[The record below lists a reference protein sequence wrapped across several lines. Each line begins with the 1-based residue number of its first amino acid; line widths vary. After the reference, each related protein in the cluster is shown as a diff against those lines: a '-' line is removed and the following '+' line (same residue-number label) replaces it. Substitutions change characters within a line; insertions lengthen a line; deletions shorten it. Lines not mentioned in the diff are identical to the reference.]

1 MSQITAFHCYAALY
15 LSQSLCHF
23 GLAQCRSQ
31 CVRKTPLYAYS
42 PSTAGFVKLSSSPTR
57 NSATKASRMS
67 ENWARSGKGRARRH
81 TFWSD
86 ASNDGEKN
94 QQFSSFIDNA
104 LRTGSTPSESGPS
117 GTQQATRS
125 GVATSLTQ
133 IATTISTWALQQQQ
147 QQEQDNA
154 TELSSVRIWL
164 NCRPHEA
171 SLSWGCCCSL
181 RRRCC
186 LCFCCTFHKYFV
198 DFVPWLVAQRVCLI
212 IVVVRVSSGKDT
224 PLRTLQM
231 EAKRA
236 AGTVNCKLN

>member
-1 MSQITAFHCYAALY
+1 MSQITAFRGYGG
-15 LSQSLCHF
+15 LSLSLCHF
-23 GLAQCRSQ
+23 GRAHCRSP
-31 CVRKTPLYAYS
+31 CVRKTLFYAHS

-57 NSATKASRMS
+57 NSATKASRRCES
-67 ENWARSGKGRARRH
+67 WARSGKGRAERH
-81 TFWSD
+81 TFWGD
-86 ASNDGEKN
+86 AINDGEKN

-125 GVATSLTQ
+125 GVAASLTQ
-133 IATTISTWALQQQQ
+133 IATTISTWALQQK
-147 QQEQDNA
+147 QE
-154 TELSSVRIWL
+154 ELSSVRIWL

-171 SLSWGCCCSL
+171 SLRWWGCCCSL

-186 LCFCCTFHKYFV
+186 YCFCCIFHKYFV
-198 DFVPWLVAQRVCLI
+198 DFVSWLVAQRVCLI